1 MTSDNDVADSVKIAR
16 SSGADRVVIMIQ
28 GGRGWAEAGAGKSE
42 AKAAEVAAAAARE
55 YKEVEKA
62 ESILPETVYT
72 PPAPI
77 PVPVPEPEGDVFGI
91 PRDLLLPASI
101 GVLAAVIIGVFT
113 ISRLTS
119 D

>member
-1 MTSDNDVADSVKIAR
+1 MVA
-16 SSGADRVVIMIQ
+16 
-28 GGRGWAEAGAGKSE
+28 AEAKVPSLGWVRDNCTPLVAVAAADIRAPVVAE
-42 AKAAEVAAAAARE
+42 AAAAAARE

-62 ESILPETVYT
+62 ESTVPETVYT